1 MISQNQMQQ
10 IILASSSP
18 RRYDIL
24 KRSGIPFIAEDGGYE
39 EDLTLPLPPPA
50 LVVYLAEGKAR
61 SVAARHPDALIIGAD
76 TIVVSNGKVFGKP
89 LTGGDAREMLKKLSG
104 VTHDVL
110 TGFVVLDT
118 KTGKK
123 AGRAVE
129 TKVTFRTL
137 SDEEIDSYVATGESL
152 GKAGGYAI
160 QGAAARFV
168 EKIEGDRDNVVGLP
182 LAALLE
188 ELAKFGV
195 EVYPVVNFGKAQKRK
210 IA

>member
-1 MISQNQMQQ
+1 MQQ

-24 KRSGIPFIAEDGGYE
+24 KRSGIPFIAEDGGFE
-39 EDLTLPLPPPA
+39 EDLTLPLPPSA

-61 SVAARHPDALIIGAD
+61 AVAARHPDALIVGAD
-76 TIVVSNGKVFGKP
+76 TVVVKGNEVLGKA
-89 LTGGDAREMLKKLSG
+89 LTNEHAQEMLKKLSG
-104 VTHDVL
+104 FEHGVL
-110 TGFVVLDT
+110 TGFVLIDT

-123 AGRAVE
+123 IERAVE

-137 SDEEIDSYVATGESL
+137 SDEEIDSYVATGEPL

-168 EKIEGDRDNVVGLP
+168 EKIEGDMDNVVGLP

-195 EVYPVVNFGKAQKRK
+195 AV
-210 IA
+210 

>member
-1 MISQNQMQQ
+1 MQQ

-24 KRSGIPFIAEDGGYE
+24 KRAGIPFTVEDGGYQ
-39 EDLTLPLPPPA
+39 EDLSLPLPPQE
-50 LVVYLAEGKAR
+50 LVIYLAEGKAQAIA
-61 SVAARHPDALIIGAD
+61 VRHPDALIIGAD
-76 TIVVSNGKVFGKP
+76 TVVVSDGQVFGKAESD
-89 LTGGDAREMLKKLSG
+89 GEAREMLRKLNG
-104 VTHDVL
+104 RTHSVF
-110 TGFVVLDT
+110 TGFVIIDT

-123 AGRAVE
+123 IGRAVE

-137 SDEEIDSYVATGESL
+137 SDEEIESYVATGEPL

-160 QGAAARFV
+160 QGAASRFV
-168 EKIEGDRDNVVGLP
+168 EKIEGDMDNVVGLP

-195 EVYPVVNFGKAQKRK
+195 AV
-210 IA
+210 

>member
-1 MISQNQMQQ
+1 MQE

-24 KRSGIPFIAEDGGYE
+24 KRAGIPFTVEDGGYE
-39 EDLTLPLPPPA
+39 EDLTLPLPPHE
-50 LVVYLAEGKAR
+50 LAQHLAAGKAQA
-61 SVAARHPDALIIGAD
+61 VAARHPDALIIGAD

-104 VTHDVL
+104 VAHDVL

-137 SDEEIDSYVATGESL
+137 SDDEIDAYVATGEPL

-168 EKIEGDRDNVVGLP
+168 EKIEGDMDNVVGLP
-182 LAALLE
+182 LTALLE

>member
-1 MISQNQMQQ
+1 MKE

-24 KRSGIPFIAEDGGYE
+24 KRAGIPFTVEDGGYQ
-39 EDLTLPLPPPA
+39 EDLTLPLPPA
-50 LVVYLAEGKAR
+50 ELVVYLAEGKAQA
-61 SVAARHPDALIIGAD
+61 VAVRHRDALIIGAD
-76 TIVVSNGKVFGKP
+76 TVVVRGGEVFGKP
-89 LTGGDAREMLKKLSG
+89 LTDEEARKMLKRLSG
-104 VTHDVL
+104 AVHSVF
-110 TGFVVLDT
+110 TGFVIIDT

-129 TKVTFRTL
+129 TKVTFRKV
-137 SDEEIDSYVATGESL
+137 SGEEIDSYVATGEPL

-160 QGAAARFV
+160 QGAAAGFV
-168 EKIEGDRDNVVGLP
+168 EKIEDDMDNVVGLP

-195 EVYPVVNFGKAQKRK
+195 AVYPVR
-210 IA
+210 